1 MSMVQSSGPGSGSG
15 ASGARS
21 GNSVHIRNGR
31 IICARQKLDEIS
43 DLLVIDGRIAAI
55 GPAGKLAVS
64 NENIPA
70 LDASGKVVLPGFVD
84 MQVNLGE
91 PGEEHK
97 ETLATASAAAAA
109 GGITTI
115 VTTPDTDPVIDDPAL
130 VDFMLRR
137 ARDTAIVKVH
147 PTAALTKAQ
156 AGLEMTEFGL
166 LKEAGA
172 VAFSSGHRAL
182 KNAVILRRALTYAR
196 DFDSLL
202 IHHAEDPD
210 LAAGGVMNEG
220 ENATRLG
227 LPGIPH
233 EAELIMIDRDIRM
246 AALTGSRCHIAQ
258 LSTAAGVE
266 AIRAAK
272 AAGIPVTAGVS
283 INHLSLNEIDIGGYR
298 TFFKLSPPLRLEEDR
313 QALID
318 GVADGTIDVIISNHD
333 PQNVEAK
340 RHPFAEAESGA
351 IGLETLFAA
360 AMRLVHDERL
370 SLLDLVRA
378 ASDRPAHLLGL
389 SAGSLEVG
397 TDADIAIADLHKPW
411 IASEDQ
417 FRSRSK
423 NTAFED
429 ARFSGRII
437 ETLVCGQS
445 VFSRQ

>member
-1 MSMVQSSGPGSGSG
+1 MSMTHVSGNLAPGIMS
-15 ASGARS
+15 A
-21 GNSVHIRNGR
+21 NSVHIRNGR
-31 IICARQKLDEIS
+31 VICARQKLDEIS
-43 DLLVIDGRIAAI
+43 DLLIIDGRIAAM

-84 MQVNLGE
+84 MQVNVGE

-109 GGITTI
+109 GGVTTI

-147 PTAALTKAQ
+147 PSAALTKGQ
-156 AGLEMTEFGL
+156 AGQEMTEFGL

-182 KNAVILRRALTYAR
+182 ENAMILRRALTYAR
-196 DFDSLL
+196 DFDSLI
-202 IHHAEDPD
+202 IHHAEDPS

-233 EAELIMIDRDIRM
+233 EAELIMIDRDIRI
-246 AALTGSRCHIAQ
+246 AALTQSRCHIAQ
-258 LSTAAGVE
+258 LSTAAGVA
-266 AIRAAK
+266 AIRTAK

-283 INHLSLNEIDIGGYR
+283 INHLSLNEIDIGSYR

-318 GVADGTIDVIISNHD
+318 GVADGTIDVVVSNHD
-333 PQNVEAK
+333 PENVEAK
-340 RHPFAEAESGA
+340 RHTFAEAESGA
-351 IGLETLFAA
+351 IGLETLFSA

-378 ASDRPAHLLGL
+378 TSDTPARLLGL

-397 TDADIAIADLHKPW
+397 TDADIAIADLNEPW

-429 ARFSGRII
+429 ARFSGRIVQ
-437 ETLVCGQS
+437 TFVSGQS
-445 VFSRQ
+445 VFRRNI

>member
-1 MSMVQSSGPGSGSG
+1 MANSN
-15 ASGARS
+15 
-21 GNSVHIRNGR
+21 NSVHIRNGR
-31 IICARQKLDEIS
+31 LVCARQNLDEKG
-43 DLLVIDGRIAAI
+43 DLLVIDGKIAAM

-64 NENIPA
+64 NDNIPA
-70 LDASGKVVLPGFVD
+70 IDASGRAVLPGLVD
-84 MQVNLGE
+84 MQVNVGE

-115 VTTPDTDPVIDDPAL
+115 ITTPDTDPVIDDPAL

-147 PTAALTKAQ
+147 PSAALTKGQ
-156 AGLEMTEFGL
+156 AGKEMTEFGL

-182 KNAVILRRALTYAR
+182 ENSLILRRALTYAR
-196 DFDSLL
+196 DFDSLI
-202 IHHAEDPD
+202 IHHAEDPF
-210 LAAGGVMNEG
+210 LAGDGVMNEG

-233 EAELIMIDRDIRM
+233 EAELIMIDRDIRL
-246 AALTGSRCHIAQ
+246 ATLTQSRCHIAQ
-258 LSTAAGVE
+258 ISTAAGVE
-266 AIRAAK
+266 AIRVAK
-272 AAGIPVTAGVS
+272 ASGVPITAGVS

-298 TFFKLSPPLRLEEDR
+298 TFFKLSPPLRLEDDR

-318 GVADGTIDVIISNHD
+318 GVADGTIDVVISNHD

-340 RHPFAEAESGA
+340 RHTFAEAESGA
-351 IGLETLFAA
+351 IGLETLFSA

-370 SLLDLVRA
+370 SLLDFVRA
-378 ASDRPAHLLGL
+378 ASDVPANLLGL
-389 SAGSLEVG
+389 AAGSLEVG
-397 TDADIAIADLHKPW
+397 TDADIAIADLDAPW

-429 ARFSGRII
+429 ARFSGRITQ
-437 ETLVCGQS
+437 TLVNGKT
-445 VFSRQ
+445 VFIGER

>member
-1 MSMVQSSGPGSGSG
+1 M
-15 ASGARS
+15 AIS

-31 IICARQKLDEIS
+31 LVCARQKLDEIS
-43 DLLVIDGRIAAI
+43 DLLIIDGRIAAI

-64 NENIPA
+64 NENIPL
-70 LDASGKVVLPGFVD
+70 LDAAGKLVLPGFVD
-84 MQVNLGE
+84 MQVNVGE

-137 ARDTAIVKVH
+137 ARDTASVKVH
-147 PTAALTKAQ
+147 PAAALTKAQ
-156 AGLEMTEFGL
+156 AGREMTEFGL

-172 VAFSSGHRAL
+172 VAFSSGRRAL
-182 KNAVILRRALTYAR
+182 QNAVILRRALTYAR
-196 DFDSLL
+196 DFDSLI

-233 EAELIMIDRDIRM
+233 EAELIMIDRDIRL

-258 LSTAAGVE
+258 LSTAAGVA
-266 AIRAAK
+266 AIRVAK

-283 INHLSLNEIDIGGYR
+283 VNHLSLNEIDIGAYR

-318 GVADGTIDVIISNHD
+318 GVADGTIDVVVSNHD

-351 IGLETLFAA
+351 IGLETLFSAT
-360 AMRLVHDERL
+360 MRLVHDERL

-378 ASDRPAHLLGL
+378 ASDAPARLLGL
-389 SAGSLEVG
+389 AAGSLEVG
-397 TDADIAIADLHKPW
+397 SAGDIAIADPDAPW

-437 ETLVCGQS
+437 RTFVDGKC
-445 VFSRQ
+445 VFSLDT

>member
-1 MSMVQSSGPGSGSG
+1 MAPSKT
-15 ASGARS
+15 
-21 GNSVHIRNGR
+21 SVHIRNGR
-31 IICARQKLDEIS
+31 LICARQNLDETG
-43 DLLVIDGRIAAI
+43 DLLVIDGKIAAM

-64 NENIPA
+64 NDNIPA
-70 LDASGKVVLPGFVD
+70 IDAAGKAVLPGMVD
-84 MQVNLGE
+84 MQVHVGE

-115 VTTPDTDPVIDDPAL
+115 ITTPDTDPVIDDPAL

-147 PTAALTKAQ
+147 PSAALTKGQ
-156 AGLEMTEFGL
+156 AGKEMTEFGL

-172 VAFSSGHRAL
+172 VAFSSGHKAL
-182 KNAVILRRALTYAR
+182 ENSLILRRALTYAR
-196 DFDSLL
+196 DFDSLI
-202 IHHAEDPD
+202 IHHAEDPH
-210 LAAGGVMNEG
+210 LAGDGVMNEG
-220 ENATRLG
+220 ENASRLG

-233 EAELIMIDRDIRM
+233 EAELIMVDRDIRM
-246 AALTGSRCHIAQ
+246 AALTQSRCHIAQ
-258 LSTAAGVE
+258 ISTAASVD
-266 AIRAAK
+266 AIRTAK
-272 AAGIPVTAGVS
+272 AAGVPITAGVS
-283 INHLSLNEIDIGGYR
+283 INHLSLNEIDIGSYR
-298 TFFKLSPPLRLEEDR
+298 TFFKLSPPLRLEDDR

-318 GVADGTIDVIISNHD
+318 GVADGTIDVVISNHN

-351 IGLETLFAA
+351 IGLETLFSA

-370 SLLDLVRA
+370 SLLELVRA
-378 ASDRPAHLLGL
+378 TSDVPARLLGL
-389 SAGSLEVG
+389 KAGSLEVG
-397 TDADIAIADLHKPW
+397 TDADIAIADLDAPW

-429 ARFSGRII
+429 ARFSGRVVQ
-437 ETLVCGQS
+437 TLVNGRT
-445 VFSRQ
+445 VFEDEG

>member
-1 MSMVQSSGPGSGSG
+1 MAQSSGFGPSGMT
-15 ASGARS
+15 AS
-21 GNSVHIRNGR
+21 NSIHIRNGR
-31 IICARQKLDEIS
+31 IVCARQKLDEIS
-43 DLLVIDGRIAAI
+43 DLLIIDGRIAAM

-70 LDASGKVVLPGFVD
+70 LDATGKVVLPGFVD

-115 VTTPDTDPVIDDPAL
+115 VTTPDTDPIIDDPAL
-130 VDFMLRR
+130 VDFILRR

-147 PTAALTKAQ
+147 PSAALTKGQ
-156 AGLEMTEFGL
+156 AGQEMTEFGL

-196 DFDSLL
+196 DFDSLI

-210 LAAGGVMNEG
+210 LAADGVMNEG

-233 EAELIMIDRDIRM
+233 AAELIMIDRDIRL
-246 AALTGSRCHIAQ
+246 AELTRSRCHIAQ
-258 LSTAAGVE
+258 LSTAGGV
-266 AIRAAK
+266 AAVRAAK
-272 AAGIPVTAGVS
+272 AAGIMVTAGVS
-283 INHLSLNEIDIGGYR
+283 INHLSLNEIDIGAYR

-318 GVADGTIDVIISNHD
+318 GVADGTIDVVVSNHD

-351 IGLETLFAA
+351 IGLETLFSA

-378 ASDRPAHLLGL
+378 ASDAPARLLGL
-389 SAGSLEVG
+389 SAGSLEIG
-397 TDADIAIADLHKPW
+397 SDADIAIADLNEPW

-429 ARFSGRII
+429 ARFSGRIVR
-437 ETLVCGQS
+437 TFVNGQS
-445 VFSRQ
+445 VFSLDQS

>member
-1 MSMVQSSGPGSGSG
+1 M
-15 ASGARS
+15 AIS

-31 IICARQKLDEIS
+31 LVCARQKLDEIS
-43 DLLVIDGRIAAI
+43 DLLIIDGRIAAM

-64 NENIPA
+64 NENIPPF
-70 LDASGKVVLPGFVD
+70 DAAGKLVLPGFVD
-84 MQVNLGE
+84 MQVNVGE

-137 ARDTAIVKVH
+137 ARDTASVKVH
-147 PTAALTKAQ
+147 PAAALTKAQ
-156 AGLEMTEFGL
+156 AGQEMTEFGL

-172 VAFSSGHRAL
+172 VAFSSGRRAL
-182 KNAVILRRALTYAR
+182 QNALILRRALTYAR
-196 DFDSLL
+196 DFDCLI

-233 EAELIMIDRDIRM
+233 EAELIMIDRDIRL

-258 LSTAAGVE
+258 LSTAAGVA
-266 AIRAAK
+266 AIRTAK

-283 INHLSLNEIDIGGYR
+283 VNHLSLNEIDIGAYR
-298 TFFKLSPPLRLEEDR
+298 TFFKLSPPLRLEDDR

-318 GVADGTIDVIISNHD
+318 GVADGTIDVIVSNHD

-351 IGLETLFAA
+351 IGLETLFSAT
-360 AMRLVHDERL
+360 MRLVHDERL
-370 SLLDLVRA
+370 SLIDLVRA
-378 ASDRPAHLLGL
+378 ASDTPARLLGL
-389 SAGSLEVG
+389 AAGSLEVG
-397 TDADIAIADLHKPW
+397 SAGDIAIADPDAPW

-429 ARFSGRII
+429 ARFSGRIVR
-437 ETLVCGQS
+437 TFVDGKC
-445 VFSRQ
+445 VFNLDT